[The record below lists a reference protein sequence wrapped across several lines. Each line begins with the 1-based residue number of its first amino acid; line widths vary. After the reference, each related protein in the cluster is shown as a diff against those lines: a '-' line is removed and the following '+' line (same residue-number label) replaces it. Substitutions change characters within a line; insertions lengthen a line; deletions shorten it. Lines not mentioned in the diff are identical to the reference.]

1 MAYPSFSTFVEKG
14 LEQAYLIILLI
25 PKGFGIASGPI
36 DGFPA
41 GSVNISDFNASDSV
55 LDCLFSYSSCLF
67 RLGEQNLAV
76 LTTFQFF

>member
-14 LEQAYLIILLI
+14 LEQAYLIILLK
-25 PKGFGIASGPI
+25 PKGVASGPI

-67 RLGEQNLAV
+67 RLGEQNLAA